1 MPGGHLRDYSLAL
14 VGAGPTAI
22 YTIQAV
28 LARATPPARIT
39 LFERQRRAGQG
50 TPYSANWADPMM
62 LANIASIEIP
72 QLPERLADWLRGET
86 DERLTSL
93 GIARADIDERAF
105 YPRLALGEYFSA
117 QFWALVHRARSMG
130 IGIEVRTQTTVTD
143 VRITGDQI
151 ALTLTDSRKTATES
165 LFDYVILATG
175 HQWPA
180 DPEIRPGYFTSPWP
194 ASALERIHDCAV
206 GIRGTSL
213 SAIDASVA
221 LAHHHGTFVQTDD
234 DSLAYRAREGTE
246 NLSITLFSRKGIL
259 PEADFYHPI
268 PYEPLAICNAQA
280 LDELV
285 ERRGTEG
292 LLDAA
297 FDLFREELTQAD
309 SEYAAALGLSTRTL
323 EEFCGA
329 YFAKRTEADAFVWA
343 RRNLEES
350 ITNAARHVTVKW
362 RYAILRM
369 HEAFGRLVPHLS
381 DQDFTRFSDTLK
393 TVFVDNYATVP
404 HESILRLLALHAA
417 GKLVVSKLDHGARID
432 TWSSNGGA
440 VVQNTG
446 SRIHFPAFIE
456 AMGQQVS
463 GAKDFPFPSLLRQRV
478 IQDVKTDDKSAAKR
492 GIALD
497 GDFHPISAC
506 ETSDRL
512 FCLSLPFLLGQ
523 HPFAQGITS
532 SAEMAEVVSDAIEA
546 AETTNSNTRTHG
558 HQRADSL
565 GGILTA

>member
-1 MPGGHLRDYSLAL
+1 

-22 YTIQAV
+22 YTVQAL
-28 LARATPPARIT
+28 LAREAPPARIT

-50 TPYSANWADPMM
+50 TPYSAHWADPMM

-72 QLPERLADWLRGET
+72 PLPERLTDWLRGVPET
-86 DERLTSL
+86 RLTSL
-93 GIARADIDERAF
+93 GISRADIDERAF

-117 QFWALVHRARSMG
+117 QFWALVDRAGSMG
-130 IGIEVRTQTTVTD
+130 IEIEVRTQTTVSD
-143 VRITGDQI
+143 VRIAGDAI
-151 ALTLTDSRKTATES
+151 ALTLTDSRKTTTES

-194 ASALERIHDCAV
+194 ASALARIHDCAV

-221 LAHHHGTFVQTDD
+221 LAHHHGTFVQTGHHA
-234 DSLAYRAREGTE
+234 LAYRAHEGTDHF
-246 NLSITLFSRKGIL
+246 SITLFSRKGIL

-268 PYEPLAICNAQA
+268 PYEPLAICTAEA

-297 FDLFREELTQAD
+297 FELFREELTLAD
-309 SEYAAALGLSTRTL
+309 SDYAAALGLSTRSL
-323 EEFCGA
+323 DEFCSA
-329 YFAKRTEADAFVWA
+329 YFANRAEADAFVWA

-350 ITNAARHVTVKW
+350 IANAARHVTVKW

-369 HEAFGRLVPHLS
+369 HEAFGRLVPRLS

-404 HESILRLLALHAA
+404 HESIQRLLALHAA
-417 GKLVVSKLDHGARID
+417 GKLVVSKLAEGARID

-440 VVQNTG
+440 VVQNART
-446 SRIHFPAFIE
+446 RMHFPAFVE
-456 AMGQQVS
+456 AMGQKVS
-463 GAKDFPFPSLLRQRV
+463 GAKDFPFPSLIRQGV
-478 IQDVKTDDKSAAKR
+478 IQDVKTDDQSAVKR

-497 GDFHPISAC
+497 GDFHPISAFQ
-506 ETSDRL
+506 TSDRL

-532 SAEMAEVVSDAIEA
+532 SAEMAEVVAEAIET
-546 AETTNSNTRTHG
+546 AETTKAGSGRRRIPSRKIACHP
-558 HQRADSL
+558 
-565 GGILTA
+565 